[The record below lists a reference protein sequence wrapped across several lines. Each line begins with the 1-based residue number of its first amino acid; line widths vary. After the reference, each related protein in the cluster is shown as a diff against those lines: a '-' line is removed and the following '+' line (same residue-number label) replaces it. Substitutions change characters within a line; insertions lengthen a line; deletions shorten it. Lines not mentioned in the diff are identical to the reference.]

1 MGRKARGIMQNQQ
14 GLSMILVLCIGA
26 VFAALSAA
34 LVYAASVLTA
44 NANRQLIEQEV
55 YTLAT
60 SFSDVLDDQLTGYST
75 AAGGAQ
81 TDSLAAFIDKNYLL
95 QTTYSD
101 ATEHTFADESSGLE
115 ITLKKTPADEVDKSE
130 YVAALATK
138 GYEVTTLNN
147 QLNSFAEKELSDYVV
162 EVTVTAKQGSEKFS
176 YTRSYQHT
184 RKCNVAYY
192 TIGTDTARYSSYQ
205 LTKVGEN
212 ETNQQLVFKR
222 TDVDSTY
229 ILRKDADTE
238 IKIHYEL
245 NQTAK
250 SSKFVRQ

>member
-34 LVYAASVLTA
+34 LVYAASVLMA

-75 AAGGAQ
+75 AAGSAQ
-81 TDSLAAFIDKNYLL
+81 ADSLAAFIDKNYLL

-138 GYEVTTLNN
+138 GYDITALNG
-147 QLNSFAEKELSDYVV
+147 QLDSFKEKELSDYVV

-184 RKCNVAYY
+184 STCKVAYY
-192 TIGTDTARYSSYQ
+192 TIGTDTARYNSYQ
-205 LTKVGEN
+205 LTGN
-212 ETNQQLVFKR
+212 AETGLKLVFKR
-222 TDVDSTY
+222 MDVDSTCT
-229 ILRKDADTE
+229 LPEDADTE
-238 IKIHYEL
+238 IKIHYNL
-245 NQTAK
+245 NQTEK

>member
-75 AAGGAQ
+75 AAGSAQ
-81 TDSLAAFIDKNYLL
+81 ADSLAAFIDKNYLL

-115 ITLKKTPADEVDKSE
+115 ITLKKTPADE
-130 YVAALATK
+130 ATK
-138 GYEVTTLNN
+138 GYDITALNG
-147 QLNSFAEKELSDYVV
+147 QLDSFKEKELSDYVV

-184 RKCNVAYY
+184 STCKVAYY
-192 TIGTDTARYSSYQ
+192 TIGTDTARYNSYQ
-205 LTKVGEN
+205 LTGN
-212 ETNQQLVFKR
+212 AETGLKLVFKR
-222 TDVDSTY
+222 MDVDSTCT
-229 ILRKDADTE
+229 LPEDADTE
-238 IKIHYEL
+238 IKIHYNL
-245 NQTAK
+245 NQTEK

>member
-1 MGRKARGIMQNQQ
+1 MRTK
-14 GLSMILVLCIGA
+14 
-26 VFAALSAA
+26 
-34 LVYAASVLTA
+34 
-44 NANRQLIEQEV
+44 
-55 YTLAT
+55 
-60 SFSDVLDDQLTGYST
+60 
-75 AAGGAQ
+75 AAGWR
-81 TDSLAAFIDKNYLL
+81 SR
-95 QTTYSD
+95 S
-101 ATEHTFADESSGLE
+101 
-115 ITLKKTPADEVDKSE
+115 KKTPADEVDKSE

-138 GYEVTTLNN
+138 GYDITALNG
-147 QLNSFAEKELSDYVV
+147 QLDSFKEKELSDYVV

-184 RKCNVAYY
+184 STCKVAYY

>member
-60 SFSDVLDDQLTGYST
+60 IFSDVLDDQLTGYST

-81 TDSLAAFIDKNYLL
+81 ADSLAAFIDKNYLL

-138 GYEVTTLNN
+138 GYDITALNG
-147 QLNSFAEKELSDYVV
+147 QLDSFKEKELSDYVV

-176 YTRSYQHT
+176 YTRRYQHT
-184 RKCNVAYY
+184 STCKVAYY

-205 LTKVGEN
+205 LTGN
-212 ETNQQLVFKR
+212 AETGLQLVFDR
-222 TDVDSTY
+222 ADVANAYTLSPG
-229 ILRKDADTE
+229 ADTE
-238 IKIHYEL
+238 IKIHYYL
-245 NQTAK
+245 NQTGK

>member
-60 SFSDVLDDQLTGYST
+60 SFSDVLDDQLTGYGT

-81 TDSLAAFIDKNYLL
+81 ADSLAAFIDKTYLL
-95 QTTYSD
+95 QTTYSYD
-101 ATEHTFADESSGLE
+101 
-115 ITLKKTPADEVDKSE
+115 IT
-130 YVAALATK
+130 ALN
-138 GYEVTTLNN
+138 G
-147 QLNSFAEKELSDYVV
+147 QLDSFKEKELSDYVV

-184 RKCNVAYY
+184 STCKVAYY
-192 TIGTDTARYSSYQ
+192 TIGTDTARYSSYR
-205 LTKVGEN
+205 LTGN
-212 ETNQQLVFKR
+212 AETGLKLVFKR
-222 TDVDSTY
+222 MDVDSTCT
-229 ILRKDADTE
+229 LPEDADTE
-238 IKIHYEL
+238 IKIHYNL
-245 NQTAK
+245 NQTEK

>member
-60 SFSDVLDDQLTGYST
+60 SFSNVLDDQLTGYGT
-75 AAGGAQ
+75 AAGSAQ
-81 TDSLAAFIDKNYLL
+81 ADSLAAFIDKNYLL

-101 ATEHTFADESSGLE
+101 ATEHTFVDESSGLE

-130 YVAALATK
+130 YVAVLATK
-138 GYEVTTLNN
+138 GYAVTTLNE
-147 QLNSFAEKELSDYVV
+147 QLNSFADKELPDYVV
-162 EVTVTAKQGSEKFS
+162 EVTVTAKQGGEKFS
-176 YTRSYQHT
+176 YTRSYQHIST
-184 RKCNVAYY
+184 CNVAYY
-192 TIGTDTARYSSYQ
+192 TIGTDTARYDSYH
-205 LTKVGEN
+205 LTNGGEDGTVQKLN
-212 ETNQQLVFKR
+212 FKR
-222 TDVDSTY
+222 MDIEGAY
-229 ILRKDADTE
+229 ILPKDADTE
-238 IKIHYEL
+238 IKIHYDL
-245 NQTAK
+245 NQVDK

>member
-44 NANRQLIEQEV
+44 NANRQLIEQDV

-60 SFSDVLDDQLTGYST
+60 SFSDV
-75 AAGGAQ
+75 
-81 TDSLAAFIDKNYLL
+81 
-95 QTTYSD
+95 
-101 ATEHTFADESSGLE
+101 
-115 ITLKKTPADEVDKSE
+115 LKKTPADEVDKSE

-138 GYEVTTLNN
+138 GYDITTLNG
-147 QLNSFAEKELSDYVV
+147 QLDSFKEKELSDYVV

-184 RKCNVAYY
+184 STCEVAYY
-192 TIGTDTARYSSYQ
+192 TIGTDTAQYNSYQ
-205 LTKVGEN
+205 LTGN
-212 ETNQQLVFKR
+212 AETGQKLVFKR
-222 TDVDSTY
+222 MDVDSTCT
-229 ILRKDADTE
+229 LPEDADTE

-245 NQTAK
+245 NQTVK

>member
-1 MGRKARGIMQNQQ
+1 M
-14 GLSMILVLCIGA
+14 
-26 VFAALSAA
+26 
-34 LVYAASVLTA
+34 
-44 NANRQLIEQEV
+44 
-55 YTLAT
+55 
-60 SFSDVLDDQLTGYST
+60 
-75 AAGGAQ
+75 
-81 TDSLAAFIDKNYLL
+81 

-138 GYEVTTLNN
+138 GYDITALNG
-147 QLNSFAEKELSDYVV
+147 QLDSFKEKELSDYVV

-184 RKCNVAYY
+184 STCRVAYY

-205 LTKVGEN
+205 LTGN
-212 ETNQQLVFKR
+212 AETGLKLVFKR
-222 TDVDSTY
+222 MDVDSTCT
-229 ILRKDADTE
+229 LPEDADTE
-238 IKIHYEL
+238 IKIHYNL
-245 NQTAK
+245 NQTEK

>member
-60 SFSDVLDDQLTGYST
+60 SFSDVLDDQLTGYSM
-75 AAGGAQ
+75 AAGSAQ
-81 TDSLAAFIDKNYLL
+81 ADSLAAFIDKTYLL

-115 ITLKKTPADEVDKSE
+115 ITLKKRRLTRWIKASMLQRWQQR
-130 YVAALATK
+130 AMTLLHLTASLTAL
-138 GYEVTTLNN
+138 
-147 QLNSFAEKELSDYVV
+147 
-162 EVTVTAKQGSEKFS
+162 
-176 YTRSYQHT
+176 
-184 RKCNVAYY
+184 
-192 TIGTDTARYSSYQ
+192 
-205 LTKVGEN
+205 
-212 ETNQQLVFKR
+212 
-222 TDVDSTY
+222 
-229 ILRKDADTE
+229 
-238 IKIHYEL
+238 KIRNCRIML
-245 NQTAK
+245 W
-250 SSKFVRQ
+250 R

>member
-60 SFSDVLDDQLTGYST
+60 SFSDVLDDQLTGYGT
-75 AAGGAQ
+75 AAGSAQ
-81 TDSLAAFIDKNYLL
+81 ADSLAAFIDKNYLL

-138 GYEVTTLNN
+138 GYDITALNG
-147 QLNSFAEKELSDYVV
+147 QLDSFKDKELSDYVV
-162 EVTVTAKQGSEKFS
+162 A
-176 YTRSYQHT
+176 
-184 RKCNVAYY
+184 
-192 TIGTDTARYSSYQ
+192 
-205 LTKVGEN
+205 
-212 ETNQQLVFKR
+212 
-222 TDVDSTY
+222 
-229 ILRKDADTE
+229 
-238 IKIHYEL
+238 
-245 NQTAK
+245 QT
-250 SSKFVRQ
+250 

>member
-1 MGRKARGIMQNQQ
+1 M
-14 GLSMILVLCIGA
+14 
-26 VFAALSAA
+26 
-34 LVYAASVLTA
+34 
-44 NANRQLIEQEV
+44 
-55 YTLAT
+55 
-60 SFSDVLDDQLTGYST
+60 
-75 AAGGAQ
+75 
-81 TDSLAAFIDKNYLL
+81 

-138 GYEVTTLNN
+138 GYDITALNG
-147 QLNSFAEKELSDYVV
+147 QLDSFKEKELSDYVV

-184 RKCNVAYY
+184 STCKVAYY
-192 TIGTDTARYSSYQ
+192 TIGTDTARYNSYQ
-205 LTKVGEN
+205 LTKDVEN

-222 TDVDSTY
+222 TDVANATY
-229 ILRKDADTE
+229 TLSPGADTE

>member
-60 SFSDVLDDQLTGYST
+60 SFSDVLDDQLAGYGT

-81 TDSLAAFIDKNYLL
+81 ADSLAAFIDKNYLL

-115 ITLKKTPADEVDKSE
+115 ITLKKNA
-130 YVAALATK
+130 
-138 GYEVTTLNN
+138 G
-147 QLNSFAEKELSDYVV
+147 
-162 EVTVTAKQGSEKFS
+162 
-176 YTRSYQHT
+176 
-184 RKCNVAYY
+184 
-192 TIGTDTARYSSYQ
+192 
-205 LTKVGEN
+205 
-212 ETNQQLVFKR
+212 
-222 TDVDSTY
+222 
-229 ILRKDADTE
+229 
-238 IKIHYEL
+238 
-245 NQTAK
+245 
-250 SSKFVRQ
+250 